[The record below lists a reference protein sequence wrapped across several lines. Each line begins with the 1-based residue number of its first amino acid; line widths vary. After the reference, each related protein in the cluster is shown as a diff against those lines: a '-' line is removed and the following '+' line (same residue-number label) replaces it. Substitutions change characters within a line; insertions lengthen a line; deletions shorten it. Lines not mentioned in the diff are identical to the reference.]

1 MPRRNTR
8 LTNPFNALLAA
19 PLLRRIGFH
28 AKRIVGLAAIVV
40 GLAVHVLQRRRAGDV
55 PVPI

>member
-1 MPRRNTR
+1 M
-8 LTNPFNALLAA
+8 TNPFNALLAA